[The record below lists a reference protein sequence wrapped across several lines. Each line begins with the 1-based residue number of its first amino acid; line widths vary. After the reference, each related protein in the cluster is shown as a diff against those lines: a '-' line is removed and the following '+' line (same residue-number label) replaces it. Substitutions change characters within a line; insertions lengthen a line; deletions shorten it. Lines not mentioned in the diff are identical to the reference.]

1 MAPRRATMSATVLCS
16 SCGGRLA
23 RDNTGTVCSPCRR
36 TDIEAVAHRGA
47 VDKRD
52 EPDIKPAFDSSGVYG
67 VAEQLGCTPQVALDV
82 LLNSQ
87 LLPFVSTQRR
97 LLLRELVGL
106 QDCSH
111 VAAGKVLNISRWT
124 VAALRG
130 QLGIE
135 RRPDRPTSAS

>member
-1 MAPRRATMSATVLCS
+1 MAACRTNLATAVLCS

-36 TDIEAVAHRGA
+36 TDIEAVAHSGA

-52 EPDIKPAFDSSGVYG
+52 ESDIKVAFDSSGVYG
-67 VAEQLGCTPQVALDV
+67 VAEQLDCAPQDALDV

-97 LLLRELVGL
+97 QLLRELVEL
-106 QDCSH
+106 RDSSH

-124 VAALRG
+124 VAALRV

-135 RRPDRPTSAS
+135 RRPAGSTSAS

>member
-1 MAPRRATMSATVLCS
+1 MMARSAPTLCS

-36 TDIEAVAHRGA
+36 TDIETVAHQGAIDRGDVSA
-47 VDKRD
+47 
-52 EPDIKPAFDSSGVYG
+52 IKTAFDSSGLNG
-67 VAEQLGCTPQVALDV
+67 VAEQLNCSPQDALDV
-82 LLNSQ
+82 LLNTQ

-97 LLLRELVGL
+97 LLLRQLVAL
-106 QDCSH
+106 NDVPH
-111 VAAGKVLNISRWT
+111 VAAARALNISRWT

-135 RRPDRPTSAS
+135 LRTERPTSMS

>member
-1 MAPRRATMSATVLCS
+1 
-16 SCGGRLA
+16 
-23 RDNTGTVCSPCRR
+23 
-36 TDIEAVAHRGA
+36 
-47 VDKRD
+47 VDRRD
-52 EPDIKPAFDSSGVYG
+52 ESDIKVAFDSSGVYG
-67 VAEQLGCTPQVALDV
+67 VAEQLGCAPQDALDV

-106 QDCSH
+106 QDSSH

-124 VAALRG
+124 VAALRA

-135 RRPDRPTSAS
+135 RQPGGSTSAS